1 MATPS
6 SDAPA
11 KIIVAIHG
19 IGDQVGYETAQAVA
33 RQVGHYYD
41 VATSIPLGRFY
52 TGVGADKRAVPMP
65 FLVTATDNPDLRQK
79 TGFDVGFAEVYWAS
93 IPRVI
98 VKDGHILEESKKWA
112 RTVATRL
119 AQRAQSVGK
128 PMPVR
133 EQIRL
138 TTVLDEMIETVAI
151 VERLNFVLAKAGVL
165 QFNLNKLLTDF
176 LGDVQI
182 VVDFQSYRTQ
192 ILDAF
197 SEVMGQALKLGSKD
211 QPREL
216 YLIGHSEGSV
226 ITFLALLQALADQ
239 DAHPWI
245 RSVRGVMTIGSPIEV
260 HHLLWPGL
268 WNELTPDSKRSAAAL
283 TIPWKNYYDFG
294 DPIAYQLT
302 ATRDWMQKHRFD
314 HLLEL
319 DEIDYAHSYL
329 PGKAHVDYWSDN
341 EVFAHFIDN
350 VVCTP
355 RPAGVMEAPKPK
367 TKWLPVVVS
376 YGVPKLLIAVLMC
389 LAVYAIYR
397 PVSSAVADMPVPAT
411 QVFGDVLG
419 LGLLLLGVTAAARLP
434 RLTSKWRWWLA
445 AAVGLLVSLVAYEK
459 IVALESRQ
467 VIGALFL
474 ETGRDPTRGVQGVAV
489 IAAVL
494 AGALASWFPSWGTR
508 ILPIIGLL
516 AIIGLMGDLILDAP
530 KKSDLWPVAVGAAI
544 FFYLWRITALLF
556 DLVFVW
562 HRYVRHAAARDTI
575 AEVCTDGY
583 KGTKLETWTGVAAN
597 KTAAA
602 PAGAK

>member
-1 MATPS
+1 MAAANS
-6 SDAPA
+6 VAPA
-11 KIIVAIHG
+11 KVIVAVHG

-33 RQVGHYYD
+33 RQVGHYYE
-41 VATSIPLGRFY
+41 VATAIPLGRFY
-52 TGVGADKRAVPMP
+52 TGVGAGNTAVPMP
-65 FLVTATDNPDLRQK
+65 FLVTDTDNPELRQK

-98 VKDGHILEESKKWA
+98 VNDGHILEESKKWA
-112 RTVATRL
+112 RTVAARL
-119 AQRAQSVGK
+119 AQRALSVGK

-133 EQIRL
+133 EQVRL

-151 VERLNFVLAKAGVL
+151 MERLNFVLAKAGVL
-165 QFNLNKLLTDF
+165 QFDLNKLLTDF

-197 SEVMGQALKLGSKD
+197 SKVMGEALKLGTNGEK
-211 QPREL
+211 PEL

-226 ITFLALLQALADQ
+226 ITFLALVQALADQ

-260 HHLLWPGL
+260 HHLLWPSL
-268 WNELTPDSKRSAAAL
+268 WTNLTPDKKPTAKAL
-283 TIPWKNYYDFG
+283 SIPWKNYYDFG

-302 ATRDWMQKHRFD
+302 ATRDWMKGRFD
-314 HLLEL
+314 HILKL

-341 EVFAHFIDN
+341 EVFAHFIDQ
-350 VVCTP
+350 VVCVP
-355 RPAGVMEAPKPK
+355 RPATAKEAPRPK
-367 TKWLPVVVS
+367 TKWLPILVS
-376 YGVPKLLIAVLMC
+376 YAVPKLLIAVLMC

-397 PVSSAVADMPVPAT
+397 PVSSAVALDPVPSK

-445 AAVGLLVSLVAYEK
+445 AAAGLALSLVVYEQ
-459 IVALESRQ
+459 VVNLESRK

-474 ETGRDPTRGVQGVAV
+474 EAGRDPTRGVQVVAV
-489 IAAVL
+489 IAALV
-494 AGALASWFPSWGTR
+494 AGALASWFPAWGTR

-516 AIIGLMGDLILDAP
+516 TIMGLMGDLILEAP
-530 KKSDLWPVAVGAAI
+530 QKSELWPVVLGGAI
-544 FFYLWRITALLF
+544 FFYLWRVTALLF

-562 HRYVRHAAARDTI
+562 HRYVRHAAARDSI
-575 AEVCTDGY
+575 AEVCQDGY
-583 KGTKLETWTGVAAN
+583 RGTKLETWTGVATSTSAP
-597 KTAAA
+597 A

>member
-6 SDAPA
+6 SDTPA
-11 KIIVAIHG
+11 KIIVAVHG

-41 VATSIPLGRFY
+41 VAASIPLGRFY
-52 TGVGADKRAVPMP
+52 TGVGADNKAVPMP
-65 FLVTATDNPDLRQK
+65 FLVTATDNPDLRRK

-119 AQRAQSVGK
+119 AQRAQSLGK

-165 QFNLNKLLTDF
+165 QFDLNKLLTDF

-192 ILDAF
+192 ILGAF
-197 SEVMGQALKLGSKD
+197 SEVMDQALNLEPKD

-239 DAHPWI
+239 EAHPWI
-245 RSVRGVMTIGSPIEV
+245 RSVKGVMTIGSPIEV
-260 HHLLWPGL
+260 HHLLWPSL
-268 WNELTPDSKRSAAAL
+268 WQELKPDSKPSAEAL
-283 TIPWKNYYDFG
+283 EIPWKNYYDFG

-302 ATRDWMQKHRFD
+302 ATSDWMKGRFD
-314 HLLEL
+314 RILKLE
-319 DEIDYAHSYL
+319 EIDYAHSYL

-355 RPAGVMEAPKPK
+355 RPAGVTAAPRPK
-367 TKWLPVVVS
+367 TKWLPILVS
-376 YGVPKLLIAVLMC
+376 YAVPKLLIAVLMC

-397 PVSSAVADMPVPAT
+397 PVSAAVALNPVPST
-411 QVFGDVLG
+411 QVFYDVLG
-419 LGLLLLGVTAAARLP
+419 LGLLLLGVTAAARMP
-434 RLTSKWRWWLA
+434 RLTSKWRWWVA
-445 AAVGLLVSLVAYEK
+445 AAAGLALSLVAYEQ
-459 IVALESRQ
+459 IVELESRKL
-467 VIGALFL
+467 IGGLFL
-474 ETGRDPTRGVQGVAV
+474 DAGRDPTRGVQAVAV
-489 IAAVL
+489 IAALV

-516 AIIGLMGDLILDAP
+516 TIMGLMGRLLF
-530 KKSDLWPVAVGAAI
+530 SESRQQSELWPVVLGGAI
-544 FFYLWRITALLF
+544 FFYLWRVTALLF
-556 DLVFVW
+556 DLVFIW

-583 KGTKLETWTGVAAN
+583 KGTKLETWTGMATN
-597 KTAAA
+597 KAAA
-602 PAGAK
+602 PAGAR